1 MPKLK
6 KTFKTFQTQL
16 FLNMGM
22 LVVSVLLFTIAA
34 GNFFYSK
41 VMNEQTQAHTTRLL
55 TQIQTILDNYI
66 YSIEQIITYLSED
79 ETVISFLRLHGFYDQ
94 GRIDYETEAR
104 AHMYTYVKNNPDL
117 IGGILI
123 AGENGMYISNEI
135 YRISRNNL
143 TEDFWYKQAIEGGG
157 KDILQPKPIG
167 RNIRHY
173 RDYSSSDTVAVTR
186 AVKDPATG
194 KILGAICIDMRLK
207 AVEQFI
213 NGITLGKAGYVFV
226 IDEHNSIVYAP
237 INETVYRVDTSAIKR
252 NAGIQTVN
260 GSAYQIL
267 FTKSALT
274 SWKTVGVFKNEGLPL
289 PLITL
294 YKYIAV
300 ITLISVSM
308 AVIVSLGFSYSF
320 TNPISKLRKL
330 MNSAERGE
338 LNVRFNVEEYYGE
351 IVQLGTGFN
360 SMMNKI
366 ENLLK
371 LVYTEQQQKRKAE
384 IQSLQAQIK
393 PHFLY
398 NTLDTIRWMAEDH
411 DASDISKLVTALT
424 TLFRIS
430 LSKGKDI
437 INLEQE
443 LEHVRS
449 YLYIQKERYEDKLNY
464 TIVCDPALYRC
475 EITKLVL
482 QPLVENAIYHGIK
495 QKKEGGHIRIEVK
508 KDDEKKGPLRICISD
523 TGAGMSEKECQRIN
537 KALADYSAREY
548 TEGYG
553 LFNVNNRIRLTY
565 GNDYGLHYR
574 RNDEGGITV
583 ILSIPF
589 ITRPRGKKC

>member
-1 MPKLK
+1 
-6 KTFKTFQTQL
+6 
-16 FLNMGM
+16 
-22 LVVSVLLFTIAA
+22 
-34 GNFFYSK
+34 
-41 VMNEQTQAHTTRLL
+41 
-55 TQIQTILDNYI
+55 
-66 YSIEQIITYLSED
+66 
-79 ETVISFLRLHGFYDQ
+79 
-94 GRIDYETEAR
+94 
-104 AHMYTYVKNNPDL
+104 
-117 IGGILI
+117 
-123 AGENGMYISNEI
+123 
-135 YRISRNNL
+135 
-143 TEDFWYKQAIEGGG
+143 
-157 KDILQPKPIG
+157 
-167 RNIRHY
+167 
-173 RDYSSSDTVAVTR
+173 
-186 AVKDPATG
+186 
-194 KILGAICIDMRLK
+194 
-207 AVEQFI
+207 
-213 NGITLGKAGYVFV
+213 
-226 IDEHNSIVYAP
+226 
-237 INETVYRVDTSAIKR
+237 
-252 NAGIQTVN
+252 
-260 GSAYQIL
+260 
-267 FTKSALT
+267 
-274 SWKTVGVFKNEGLPL
+274 
-289 PLITL
+289 
-294 YKYIAV
+294 
-300 ITLISVSM
+300 
-308 AVIVSLGFSYSF
+308 
-320 TNPISKLRKL
+320 

-464 TIVCDPALYRC
+464 TIVCDPALYCC